1 MADEYPLVTLADG
14 PTGRR
19 PRLVGTGLDVCEVVS
34 VVRDNDGNEQA
45 ADTYLQIPADLVT
58 APVA

>member
-19 PRLVGTGLDVCEVVS
+19 PWLVGTGARCL
-34 VVRDNDGNEQA
+34 
-45 ADTYLQIPADLVT
+45 
-58 APVA
+58 